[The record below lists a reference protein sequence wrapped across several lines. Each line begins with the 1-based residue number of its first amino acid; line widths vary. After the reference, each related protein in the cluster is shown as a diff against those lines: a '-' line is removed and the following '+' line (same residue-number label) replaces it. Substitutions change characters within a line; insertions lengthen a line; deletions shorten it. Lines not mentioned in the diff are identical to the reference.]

1 MQIFILHYYRAIPFI
16 RCLRIYTKNDNN
28 MATVSFY
35 LDTRRE
41 KKDGTFPVKLQVR
54 HKGQIMLCTDFCATP
69 ETWTGTE
76 YNKNAKNHKTK
87 NVAIRNLINRV
98 EMLLVILDD
107 NQKLRGM
114 SDKALKDYIIKS
126 IKNESTCKTFVSYID
141 EFVATKSKE
150 NTIVLYK
157 ATKNK
162 ILTYDPTCTFETMT
176 KKWLESFNK
185 WLKDTGIKTNSIS
198 IHLRNIRAIFNHAI
212 DNDETELYPF
222 RKFTIERE
230 ETRKRSLK
238 PDQLITLKD
247 FNGEEYQ
254 KEYQDIF
261 MLMFYLIG
269 INAIDLFNLK
279 QIVDGRIEYKRE
291 KTGKLYSIKVEPEA
305 MEIINRYKGN
315 KFLLNTLETNDYNYR
330 KYMAAM
336 NRGLQKLVNFKRKGL
351 GGKKIRDIL
360 FPGITSYWARHT
372 WATIAHK
379 IGISKD
385 VISLAL
391 GHEFGCKTTG
401 IYIDYDLE
409 QIDKANR
416 KVIDY
421 INSLSL

>member
-1 MQIFILHYYRAIPFI
+1 MQIFILHYYRAIPLI
-16 RCLRIYTKNDNN
+16 RCLYIYTKNDNN
-28 MATVSFY
+28 MATVGFY

-41 KKDGTFPVKLQVR
+41 KKDGTFPIKLQVR

-69 ETWTGTE
+69 ETWMGTE
-76 YNKNAKNHKTK
+76 YNKSAKNYKAK

-107 NQKLRGM
+107 NQKLKGM
-114 SDKALKDYIIKS
+114 SDKALKEHILKS

-141 EFVATKSKE
+141 EFIATKSKE

-157 ATKNK
+157 VTKNK
-162 ILTYDPTCTFETMT
+162 ILAYDPTCTFETMT
-176 KKWLESFNK
+176 RKWLESFNK

-198 IHLRNIRAIFNHAI
+198 IHLRNIRAVFNHAI
-212 DNDETELYPF
+212 DNEETELYPF

-238 PDQLITLKD
+238 PEQLITLRD
-247 FNGEEYQ
+247 FNGEQYQ

-305 MEIINRYKGN
+305 MEILNRYKGN
-315 KFLLNTLETNDYNYR
+315 KFLLNTLEANDYNYR

-336 NRGLQKLVNFKRKGL
+336 NRGLQKLGKFERKGL

-360 FPGITSYWARHT
+360 FPGITSYWAKHN
-372 WATIAHK
+372 
-379 IGISKD
+379 
-385 VISLAL
+385 
-391 GHEFGCKTTG
+391 E
-401 IYIDYDLE
+401 
-409 QIDKANR
+409 
-416 KVIDY
+416 
-421 INSLSL
+421 LSI